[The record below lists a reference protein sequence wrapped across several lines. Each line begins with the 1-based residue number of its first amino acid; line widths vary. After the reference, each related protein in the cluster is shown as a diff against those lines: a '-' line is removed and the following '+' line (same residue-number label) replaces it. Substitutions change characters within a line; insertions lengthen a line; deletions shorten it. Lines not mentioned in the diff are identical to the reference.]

1 MIFCG
6 IIKVMEN
13 DSHDTQKDVQ
23 GAKVIDFT
31 HHYNRRV
38 AEKITR
44 QIGSAALGRPSYD
57 IKRPF
62 SGRLA
67 PVYDISSRFPRTTA
81 PEAAA
86 EEDITTGEQAT
97 EREVIAEMVEDIT
110 TNFEALP
117 EYNGDLGEFLD
128 TINDQLEDCYEEL
141 SPDQKKKLAI
151 TLTSVLSDECHK
163 NISRAVVH
171 HPNLVKILGVAL
183 YMQYDPLFQ
192 AMKRHPSYKPTDE
205 TKTIE
210 ETSRKA
216 ADILSLTPGK
226 YDFDTGAY
234 TPPEH

>member
-1 MIFCG
+1 
-6 IIKVMEN
+6 MEN

-31 HHYNRRV
+31 YHYNRRV
-38 AEKITR
+38 AEKMTR
-44 QIGSAALGRPSYD
+44 QIGKAALGRPSYD

-67 PVYDISSRFPRTTA
+67 PVYDISSRFPKTTT

-86 EEDITTGEQAT
+86 EEDVTTGEQDT
-97 EREVIAEMVEDIT
+97 EREVIAEMMTDIT
-110 TNFEALP
+110 TNCEALP
-117 EYNGDLGEFLD
+117 EYDADLGGFLD
-128 TINDQLEDCYEEL
+128 IINDQLEDCYEEL

-151 TLTSVLSDECHK
+151 TLTSVLSDECHE

-192 AMKRHPSYKPTDE
+192 AMKRHPSYQPTDK

-216 ADILSLTPGK
+216 ADILSLTPGE

-234 TPPEH
+234 TPPRH

>member
-6 IIKVMEN
+6 IIELMEN

-67 PVYDISSRFPRTTA
+67 PVYDISSRLPKTTA

-86 EEDITTGEQAT
+86 EEDIVTGEQDT
-97 EREVIAEMVEDIT
+97 EREVIAEALADVM
-110 TNFEALP
+110 TNLEALP
-117 EYNGDLGEFLD
+117 KYNGDLGGFLD

-141 SPDQKKKLAI
+141 DAEQKKALAI
-151 TLTSVLSDECHK
+151 KLTSVLGESHENLSK
-163 NISRAVVH
+163 AIVH
-171 HPNLVKILGVAL
+171 HPNLVKVLGVAL
-183 YMQYDPLFQ
+183 DMQNDPNFQ
-192 AMKRHPSYKPTDE
+192 ARSRHPSYRPIRDAIRTA
-205 TKTIE
+205 TLV
-210 ETSRKA
+210 
-216 ADILSLTPGK
+216 LSLTPGK
-226 YDFDTGAY
+226 FDFVTGDH

>member
-6 IIKVMEN
+6 IIEIMEN

-67 PVYDISSRFPRTTA
+67 PVYDISSRLPKTTA

-86 EEDITTGEQAT
+86 EEDIVTGEQDT

-110 TNFEALP
+110 ANFEALP

-141 SPDQKKKLAI
+141 SPDQKKALAI
-151 TLTSVLSDECHK
+151 KLTSVLSESHENLSK
-163 NISRAVVH
+163 AIVH
-171 HPNLVKILGVAL
+171 HPNFVRLLGVAL
-183 YMQYDPLFQ
+183 SMQHDPNFQ
-192 AMKRHPSYKPTDE
+192 ARSRHPSYRPVRDA
-205 TKTIE
+205 I
-210 ETSRKA
+210 RKA
-216 ADILSLTPGK
+216 LLVTSSSPGD
-226 YDFDTGAY
+226 YDFHTGVY
-234 TPPEH
+234 TPAD

>member
-1 MIFCG
+1 
-6 IIKVMEN
+6 MEN

-38 AEKITR
+38 AERMTR
-44 QIGSAALGRPSYD
+44 QIGSAALGRLGCNTGRLPS
-57 IKRPF
+57 
-62 SGRLA
+62 GQLA
-67 PVYDISSRFPRTTA
+67 PVYDISSRLPKTTA

-192 AMKRHPSYKPTDE
+192 AMKRHPSYQPTNK

-234 TPPEH
+234 TPPEY

>member
-6 IIKVMEN
+6 IIKFMEN
-13 DSHDTQKDVQ
+13 GSHTTRESDQEAKIISLDSYRNQKIVDKMTQQKR
-23 GAKVIDFT
+23 
-31 HHYNRRV
+31 N
-38 AEKITR
+38 
-44 QIGSAALGRPSYD
+44 AALGKLGCNTSRLPL
-57 IKRPF
+57 
-62 SGRLA
+62 GRLA
-67 PVYDISSRFPRTTA
+67 PVYDISGRFSRTTA

-86 EEDITTGEQAT
+86 EEDITTGEQDT

-110 TNFEALP
+110 ANFEALP
-117 EYNGDLGEFLD
+117 KYDGDLGEFLD

-141 SPDQKKKLAI
+141 SPDQKKALAI
-151 TLTSVLSDECHK
+151 KLTSVLSGECHE

>member
-1 MIFCG
+1 M
-6 IIKVMEN
+6 KN
-13 DSHDTQKDVQ
+13 LK
-23 GAKVIDFT
+23 
-31 HHYNRRV
+31 
-38 AEKITR
+38 
-44 QIGSAALGRPSYD
+44 
-57 IKRPF
+57 
-62 SGRLA
+62 
-67 PVYDISSRFPRTTA
+67 
-81 PEAAA
+81 
-86 EEDITTGEQAT
+86 
-97 EREVIAEMVEDIT
+97 
-110 TNFEALP
+110 ALP
-117 EYNGDLGEFLD
+117 KYDDDLGEFLD

-141 SPDQKKKLAI
+141 SPDQKKALAI
-151 TLTSVLSDECHK
+151 KLTSVLSDECHE

-171 HPNLVKILGVAL
+171 HPYFVKILGVAL

>member
-1 MIFCG
+1 
-6 IIKVMEN
+6 MEN

-31 HHYNRRV
+31 YHYNRRV
-38 AEKITR
+38 AEKMTR
-44 QIGSAALGRPSYD
+44 QIGKAALGRPSYD

-67 PVYDISSRFPRTTA
+67 PVYDISSRFPKTTT

-86 EEDITTGEQAT
+86 EEDVTTGEQDT
-97 EREVIAEMVEDIT
+97 EREVIAEMMTDIT

-117 EYNGDLGEFLD
+117 EYDGDLGGFLD
-128 TINDQLEDCYEEL
+128 IINDQLEDCYEEL

-151 TLTSVLSDECHK
+151 TLTSVLSDECHE

-183 YMQYDPLFQ
+183 YIQYDPLFQ
-192 AMKRHPSYKPTDE
+192 AMKRHPSYQPTDK

-216 ADILSLTPGK
+216 ADILSLTPGE

-234 TPPEH
+234 TPPRH

>member
-1 MIFCG
+1 
-6 IIKVMEN
+6 MEN

-31 HHYNRRV
+31 YHYNRRV
-38 AEKITR
+38 AEKMTR
-44 QIGSAALGRPSYD
+44 QIGKAALGRPSYD

-67 PVYDISSRFPRTTA
+67 PVYDISSRFPKTTT

-86 EEDITTGEQAT
+86 EEDVTTGEQDT
-97 EREVIAEMVEDIT
+97 EREVIAEMMTDIT

-117 EYNGDLGEFLD
+117 EYDGDLGGFLD
-128 TINDQLEDCYEEL
+128 IINDQLEDCYEEL

-151 TLTSVLSDECHK
+151 TLTSVLSDECHE

-192 AMKRHPSYKPTDE
+192 AMKRHPSYQPTDE

>member
-1 MIFCG
+1 
-6 IIKVMEN
+6 MEN

-31 HHYNRRV
+31 YHYNRRV
-38 AEKITR
+38 AEKMTR
-44 QIGSAALGRPSYD
+44 QIGKAALGRPSYD

-67 PVYDISSRFPRTTA
+67 PVYDISSRFPKTTT

-86 EEDITTGEQAT
+86 EEDVTTGEQDT
-97 EREVIAEMVEDIT
+97 EREVIAEMMTDIT

-117 EYNGDLGEFLD
+117 EYDGDLGGFLD
-128 TINDQLEDCYEEL
+128 IINDQLEDCYEEL

-151 TLTSVLSDECHK
+151 TLTSVLSDECHE

-216 ADILSLTPGK
+216 AAILSLTPGE
-226 YDFDTGAY
+226 FDPVTGAH
-234 TPPEH
+234 TPPER

>member
-6 IIKVMEN
+6 IIELMEN

-62 SGRLA
+62 SRRLA
-67 PVYDISSRFPRTTA
+67 PVYDISSRLPKTTT
-81 PEAAA
+81 PEVTI
-86 EEDITTGEQAT
+86 EDTAT
-97 EREVIAEMVEDIT
+97 EEQGNEKEAIAEALADIMK
-110 TNFEALP
+110 NLEALP
-117 EYNGDLGEFLD
+117 KYDDDLGEFLD

-141 SPDQKKKLAI
+141 SPDQKKALAI
-151 TLTSVLSDECHK
+151 KLTSVLSDECHK

-216 ADILSLTPGK
+216 ADVLSLTPGK
-226 YDFDTGAY
+226 YDFGTGAY

>member
-1 MIFCG
+1 MREAGHIVFRRLG
-6 IIKVMEN
+6 A
-13 DSHDTQKDVQ
+13 DT
-23 GAKVIDFT
+23 
-31 HHYNRRV
+31 
-38 AEKITR
+38 EE
-44 QIGSAALGRPSYD
+44 SPSE
-57 IKRPF
+57 P
-62 SGRLA
+62 LA
-67 PVYDISSRFPRTTA
+67 RVYDISSRLPKTTA

-86 EEDITTGEQAT
+86 EEDITTGEQDT

-110 TNFEALP
+110 ANFEALP
-117 EYNGDLGEFLD
+117 KYDGDLGEFLD

-141 SPDQKKKLAI
+141 SPDQKKALAI
-151 TLTSVLSDECHK
+151 KLTSVLSGECHE

-192 AMKRHPSYKPTDE
+192 AMKRHPSYQPTDK

>member
-1 MIFCG
+1 
-6 IIKVMEN
+6 MEN
-13 DSHDTQKDVQ
+13 DSHPTQE
-23 GAKVIDFT
+23 AKVIPLAP
-31 HHYNRRV
+31 YLNRRRMREAGRIV
-38 AEKITR
+38 FR
-44 QIGSAALGRPSYD
+44 RLGTDTEESPSE
-57 IKRPF
+57 P
-62 SGRLA
+62 LA
-67 PVYDISSRFPRTTA
+67 RVYDISSRLPKTTA

-86 EEDITTGEQAT
+86 EEDITTGEQDT

-110 TNFEALP
+110 TNLEALP
-117 EYNGDLGEFLD
+117 QYDGDLGGFLD
-128 TINDQLEDCYEEL
+128 IINDQLEDCYEEL

-151 TLTSVLSDECHK
+151 TLTSVLSDECHE

-192 AMKRHPSYKPTDE
+192 AMKRHPSYQPTDK

-216 ADILSLTPGK
+216 ADILSLTPGE

-234 TPPEH
+234 TPPRH

>member
-1 MIFCG
+1 
-6 IIKVMEN
+6 MEN

-67 PVYDISSRFPRTTA
+67 PVYDISSRLPKTTA

-86 EEDITTGEQAT
+86 EEDIVTGEQDT
-97 EREVIAEMVEDIT
+97 EREVIAEALADVM
-110 TNFEALP
+110 TNLEALP
-117 EYNGDLGEFLD
+117 KYNGDLGGFLD

-141 SPDQKKKLAI
+141 DAEQKKALAI
-151 TLTSVLSDECHK
+151 KLTSVLGESHENLSK
-163 NISRAVVH
+163 AIVH
-171 HPNLVKILGVAL
+171 HPNLVKVLGVAL
-183 YMQYDPLFQ
+183 DMQNDPNFQ
-192 AMKRHPSYKPTDE
+192 ARSRHPSYRPIRDAIRTA
-205 TKTIE
+205 TLV
-210 ETSRKA
+210 
-216 ADILSLTPGK
+216 LSLTPGK
-226 YDFDTGAY
+226 FDFVTGDH

>member
-1 MIFCG
+1 
-6 IIKVMEN
+6 MEN
-13 DSHDTQKDVQ
+13 GSHDTQKDVQ

-67 PVYDISSRFPRTTA
+67 PVYDISSRLPKTTA

-86 EEDITTGEQAT
+86 EEDIVTGEQDT

-110 TNFEALP
+110 ANFEALP
-117 EYNGDLGEFLD
+117 KYNGDLGEFLD

-151 TLTSVLSDECHK
+151 TLTSVLSDECHE

-171 HPNLVKILGVAL
+171 HPNFVRLLGVVL
-183 YMQYDPLFQ
+183 NMQHDPNFQ
-192 AMKRHPSYKPTDE
+192 ARCRHPSYRPIRDAIT
-205 TKTIE
+205 TAT
-210 ETSRKA
+210 RV
-216 ADILSLTPGK
+216 LSLTPGE
-226 YDFDTGAY
+226 FDLVTGAH
-234 TPPEH
+234 TPPKR